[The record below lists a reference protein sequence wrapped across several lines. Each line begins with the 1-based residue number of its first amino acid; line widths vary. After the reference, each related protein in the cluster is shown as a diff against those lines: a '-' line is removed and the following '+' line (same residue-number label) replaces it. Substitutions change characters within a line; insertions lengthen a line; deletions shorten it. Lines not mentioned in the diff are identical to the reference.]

1 MLRVIIIIDRRPL
14 FRLCIR
20 VSKKG
25 VSDELLETI
34 LPDAYA
40 RIILPVDTVRILVY
54 WVVQVNIYRVF
65 FFFFLL
71 FKRGKKYIGYDQ
83 DSEFCKNYSL
93 RFDKEY
99 YTSWKPV
106 SSMYK
111 TIVLR
116 IIIIILLSYYLIDPS

>member
-65 FFFFLL
+65 FFF
-71 FKRGKKYIGYDQ
+71 
-83 DSEFCKNYSL
+83 SSL
-93 RFDKEY
+93 QKGEKSILAMIKIQNFARITHFVSIRNIIPHGNRFRLCTK
-99 YTSWKPV
+99 
-106 SSMYK
+106 
-111 TIVLR
+111 
-116 IIIIILLSYYLIDPS
+116 LLSYG